1 MAMDDILG
9 NITKALK
16 NVFKDE
22 TDDVIEKVGKDI
34 IENASDDLTASIKC
48 NNSSMR
54 ERIISH
60 GVKYLNSN
68 KRTDY

>member
-34 IENASDDLTASIKC
+34 IENASDDRPTISIEFSGS
-48 NNSSMR
+48 NAIVFTDNS
-54 ERIISH
+54 
-60 GVKYLNSN
+60 GA
-68 KRTDY
+68 

>member
-34 IENASDDLTASIKC
+34 IENALFTI
-48 NNSSMR
+48 SMIFA
-54 ERIISH
+54 ERFN
-60 GVKYLNSN
+60 GVFKKYIAI
-68 KRTDY
+68 